1 MRVCIRKFF
10 KKDTTEYIRVRTA
23 YFGKSECLEHVN
35 NRQLWVHSPS
45 LENILYLQTSLDSP
59 DMLNLAYNSGFPEMG
74 QSHLHIFPDHLQN
87 YSMIVPRKRE
97 LLIGF

>member
-1 MRVCIRKFF
+1 MFCIDINNMRVCIRKFF

-45 LENILYLQTSLDSP
+45 LERGGISVIS
-59 DMLNLAYNSGFPEMG
+59 
-74 QSHLHIFPDHLQN
+74 
-87 YSMIVPRKRE
+87 RKE
-97 LLIGF
+97 YVALFNGVVAGGTV